1 MKGLMIAPVMSYQ
14 EIPSGDQVLNHPP
27 VVIGFG
33 PSGIFAALLLAR

>member
-1 MKGLMIAPVMSYQ
+1 MIAPVMSYQ